1 MPATILQHAL
11 YCTIGGVPT
20 RVYAADGQHDV
31 DRPTATATVTLAA
44 PLPDHI
50 DINVPIEIQAGYI
63 DGTIDTV
70 FSGRVSDTTEAL
82 TERSAL
88 VTIAADGW
96 TSLLAWRQET
106 DLIFAGPI
114 ELYEIVRSL
123 FAWRGIPSARIDRI
137 TAPDGVT
144 PIKLGGVA
152 DYEDGNVIIPRR
164 TSPLDW
170 LRRKLA
176 LFGYRIFDTPDGTV
190 RVQRVSG
197 APNTGAV
204 ATYETGRNI
213 YTLKRTRTARTMT
226 TYLTVSGPTYTDP
239 DGVTVVPRSIAEE
252 VPFSQYLNP
261 PGYRAGDIQDNE
273 IVTTDLAHIV
283 RNVAEIDG
291 GAPEVLEQWET
302 RGDPQRAPG
311 EVVTV
316 TSTDHFGHSADYW
329 VMGTRWRIDKPSFVT
344 TMTGW
349 AGGGTALPSGID
361 EQTIDVQIAPRH
373 IGDEVVPWYAQP
385 QPQGKRVSITINV
398 PDFYTS
404 IFLTGKI
411 HGSNSMFIDN
421 ANADLTVSKIEVYQD
436 QGQDDP
442 DKPVGSVDL
451 PVMNEDY
458 EKRLDY
464 TQDRYWGTLR
474 RPVPGRLEPGTAT
487 VVFISGENKSL
498 RDSPF
503 RFDDY
508 ELKQVRLHLTG
519 IGTPTL
525 PQPRPLS

>member
-1 MPATILQHAL
+1 MPATLLRHAI

-20 RVYAADGQHDV
+20 RVYAGDGQHDV

-44 PLPDHI
+44 PLADHI
-50 DINVPIEIQAGYI
+50 DINVPIEIQAGYR
-63 DGTIDTV
+63 DGTIGTV

-96 TSLLAWRQET
+96 TSLLAWEQET
-106 DLIFAGPI
+106 DLIFSGPI
-114 ELYEIVRSL
+114 ALYEIVRSL
-123 FAWRGIPSARIDRI
+123 CAWRGVPSYRIDEI

-144 PIKLGGVA
+144 PIILGGVT
-152 DYEDGNVIIPRR
+152 DYESGNVIIPRR
-164 TSPLDW
+164 SSPLDW

-197 APNTGAV
+197 APNTEPAV
-204 ATYETGRNI
+204 AYTTGVNL

-226 TYLTVSGPTYTDP
+226 TYLTVSGPTYTDS
-239 DGVTVVPRSIAEE
+239 DGVTVVPRSIAES

-273 IVTTDLAHIV
+273 IVTNALAAIV

-291 GAPEVLEQWET
+291 GAPEVMERWES
-302 RGDPQRAPG
+302 RGDPLRAPG
-311 EVVTV
+311 EIVTV
-316 TSTDHFGHSADYW
+316 TSTGHLGHTSDYW
-329 VMGTRWRIDKPSFVT
+329 VMATDWRCDERSFT
-344 TMTGW
+344 TSLTGW
-349 AGGGTALPSGID
+349 AGGGEALPSGID
-361 EQTIDVQIAPRH
+361 EETIDVQIAARH
-373 IGDEVVPWYAQP
+373 IGDERVDWYAQP
-385 QPQGKRVSITINV
+385 QPQGKRVSVTITV

-404 IFLTGKI
+404 IYVTGRI
-411 HGSNSMFIDN
+411 HGSNSMFIDS

-436 QGQDDP
+436 QGQDDTS
-442 DKPVGSVDL
+442 KPVGTVEL
-451 PVMNEDY
+451 PVVPEDY
-458 EKRLDY
+458 AKRLDY
-464 TQDRYWGTLR
+464 TNDAYWQDLR
-474 RPVPGRLEPGTAT
+474 RPVPGRLEPGTAR
-487 VVFISGENKSL
+487 VEFVSGENKSL
-498 RDSPF
+498 GSSPY

-508 ELKQVRLHLTG
+508 ELKNVRLTLTG

-525 PQPRPLS
+525 PTPREL